1 MAKNITSLAVA
12 MCLSLP
18 LVGCITTTTA
28 PVTNTDSFVIDSQ
41 TYQAAGKS
49 QRIKTIVLHYTVSD
63 NARSIQLLT
72 KGNVSAHYLIMK
84 NNGDKIYNLVPESER
99 AWHAGDGNFAGRTIL
114 NDTSIGI
121 EIVNDGIQK
130 QYRSA
135 LKKNA
140 DGTQNLDYHPYEHFV
155 EFDEIQ
161 IKKVAQLVQDI
172 AKRYEISPKNI
183 IGHSDLAPSRKIDP
197 GAKFPWQ
204 RLYQEYGIG
213 AWYDEADKAFFMLQ
227 NEFDDAT
234 IAEIKRAFREY
245 GYPINDSDEWDKPSR
260 DVVYAFQLHFRP
272 LNPTGTIDAETYAI
286 LKALNIKYA
295 GTEDFY

>member
-1 MAKNITSLAVA
+1 MACVTTHKAQVA
-12 MCLSLP
+12 
-18 LVGCITTTTA
+18 TTETFI
-28 PVTNTDSFVIDSQ
+28 VDSDS
-41 TYQAAGKS
+41 YQATGKS

-72 KGNVSAHYLIMK
+72 QGKVSAHYLIM
-84 NNGDKIYNLVPESER
+84 NNHDDKIYNLVPESER
-99 AWHAGDGNFAGRTIL
+99 AWHAGDGGFAGRTIL

-130 QYRSA
+130 QYRGA
-135 LKKNA
+135 LNNSDLK
-140 DGTQNLDYHPYEHFV
+140 YHPYEHYV
-155 EFDEIQ
+155 EFDDIQ

-204 RLYQEYGIG
+204 RLYQEYDIG
-213 AWYDEADKAFFMLQ
+213 AWYNESDKAFFMLQ

-234 IAEIKRAFREY
+234 IAEIKQAFREY
-245 GYPINDSDEWDKPSR
+245 GYQINDSNEWDKPSR
-260 DVVYAFQLHFRP
+260 DVIYAFQLHFRP
-272 LNPTGTIDAETYAI
+272 FNPTGTIDAETYAI